1 MADHL
6 PRRDPSTPTEW
17 LIGAILV
24 LAFGAAMIVEIAD
37 QFTPVKLSAALIVL
51 FWVPLLALHE
61 SGHAVAA
68 WLAGWRVRQV
78 VIGMGKTLAR
88 FRMGDADVEIRLLPI
103 EGFVSALPKRLSLP
117 RLENAFIYLAGPGVE
132 LLLAAGIL
140 LILGP
145 ERLFT
150 LTDDYRLIVW
160 QSLAAAATV
169 QAALNLIPIAIQTPE
184 GDAASDGLGLL
195 LSLVRPREHYEAMLR
210 EGEPPPTAP
219 SP

>member
-17 LIGAILV
+17 LIGGILV
-24 LAFGAAMIVEIAD
+24 LAFAAAMIAEIAD
-37 QFTPVKLSAALIVL
+37 QFTPVKLSAALIIL

-61 SGHAVAA
+61 GGHAVAA

-103 EGFVSALPKRLSLP
+103 EGFVSAVPKRLSLP
-117 RLENAFIYLAGPGVE
+117 RLENALIYLAGPGVE

-140 LILGP
+140 LVLGP
-145 ERLFT
+145 DRLFT

-184 GDAASDGLGLL
+184 GDTASDGLGIL
-195 LSLVRPREHYEAMLR
+195 LSLVRPRDYYEAMLR
-210 EGEPPPTAP
+210 EVEPSSTAP